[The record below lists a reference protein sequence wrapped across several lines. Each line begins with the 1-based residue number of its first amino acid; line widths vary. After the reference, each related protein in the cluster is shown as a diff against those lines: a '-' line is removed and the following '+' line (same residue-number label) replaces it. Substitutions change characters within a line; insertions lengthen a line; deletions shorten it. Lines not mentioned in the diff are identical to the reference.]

1 MSLVVQQEIHDP
13 VVQLRHIQD
22 FTWSMTK
29 PGALLQESI
38 NKTTTHFTNF
48 TKFQKDVVSEEEVN
62 KYQGIKLLTYDVSS
76 KSIKNSFND
85 IKSLTNNNSK
95 RFANIQLH
103 PVFKNINIQVKKK
116 TSRVMEKVK

>member
-1 MSLVVQQEIHDP
+1 MVQQEIHDP